1 VASRTSWRELGSGPE
16 AEGAALAMGG
26 LVHIGTTGPFV
37 GRVAELNILDVAIGR
52 AAADS
57 VQIVAISG
65 EGGIGK
71 SRLAREGLRAARE
84 KGFRTLE
91 SAAGRLQRDLSYA
104 PIVETLRPLVAEAAL
119 VEGLSDLARLFDG
132 LRVPPVVPLGDP
144 GLERTRMFEAVRTL
158 IERASA
164 LLPLGIF
171 IDDVHW
177 ADLGTLALLHYLVRG
192 LPQWRCLFL
201 LTYRTDEAG
210 DELHELLSTLQRAE
224 ALTPVKLTGLDA
236 AGVEQLAAATLGGLV
251 PATLRDMLDR
261 RSGGVPLYVKAIVER
276 LIETGVLFRSGGRW
290 VLGPGAIVEV
300 PAVVSTLLRD
310 KIKALPPTARRV
322 LDVLAVCGGAA
333 EHVLLTDVADDVAEG
348 VTELRA
354 ADLVIDQTRDGA
366 LSYGLVHPVLA
377 DVAYDMVPV
386 IVRQQ
391 LHAKVA
397 AAVERH
403 QPDDVRLLATH
414 LRAAGGQVDPSHALD
429 VLTAGT
435 RADLARLAGDEA
447 CANAAAG
454 LNLARQLG
462 RREAHD
468 ELAGA
473 YAEACE
479 QAGRVEAALFAWRE
493 AANSALDAR
502 TRARRLVRA
511 AVAAWDLGRF
521 DEAHAL
527 LDAADHVLDRVGPSP
542 ELLDIEEVRVRL
554 AARSDDLAALEEAI
568 TRLEALERTT
578 DSGRSRAAVLSA
590 RTVLASQTGRYLDA
604 LDIADE
610 LVTHARGQESP
621 LIAEALLRPLSAI
634 HLCWGDLARARATN
648 EEGLLLA
655 RQTGVPTLEI
665 FHRGRLAMVDMLS
678 GDWHAALKGT
688 FDDLALAQR
697 VGSKREV
704 IFALGTAATVLVR
717 FGRLDEAAD
726 RVHEARQF
734 GGWSAA
740 DRHVFFLVDLAA
752 GVLALARQE
761 LDGALQIAAA
771 TTTHYHPIAPLALA
785 LLGEAQAALGDLTG
799 AHDTAS
805 SLAALGP
812 GAPYPAALAAWV
824 SGLAAGA
831 RRNPLGALSALDD
844 LDHAIAGFAELGM
857 PYEEAVARLDR
868 APVRSAAGHSAD
880 AVAADMTAA
889 LEVLDRLQAKPQAD
903 RARAMLRRLGRR
915 PVTMSRDHEQRRLSL
930 REEEVAQLVAQGL
943 SNAEVAERL
952 FISSRTVGTH
962 LEHIYR
968 RLGLRSRSE
977 LRQYVVEGSPAP
989 DVTSRG
995 GTNT

>member
-1 VASRTSWRELGSGPE
+1 M
-16 AEGAALAMGG
+16 AA
-26 LVHIGTTGPFV
+26 VVRIGTTGPLV
-37 GRVAELNILDVAIGR
+37 GRVAELNIVGVAIGR
-52 AAADS
+52 AAAGS
-57 VQIVAISG
+57 AQVVAICG
-65 EGGIGK
+65 EAGIGK
-71 SRLAREGLRAARE
+71 SRLAREGLRAAGAR
-84 KGFRTLE
+84 GFHTLE

-104 PIVETLRPLVAEAAL
+104 PVVEALRPLVADVSL

-132 LRVPPVVPLGDP
+132 LRVPPLVALGDP

-158 IERASA
+158 VERASA
-164 LLPLGIF
+164 RLPLAVF
-171 IDDVHW
+171 IDDLHW
-177 ADLGTLALLHYLVRG
+177 ADPGTLAVLQYLVRG
-192 LPQWRCLFL
+192 LPQRRCLFL
-201 LTYRTDEAG
+201 LTYRADEAG
-210 DELHELLSTLQRAE
+210 AELLELLGALQRAE
-224 ALTPVKLTGLDA
+224 TLTHVQLTGLDT
-236 AGVEQLAAATLGGLV
+236 AGVEELAAAVLDGPPP
-251 PATLRDMLDR
+251 PALPEMLDR
-261 RSGGVPLYVKAIVER
+261 RSGGVPLYVKATVER

-290 VLGPGAIVEV
+290 VLGPGTVAEV

-310 KIKALPPTARRV
+310 KIKALPPPARWV
-322 LDVLAVCGGAA
+322 LDVLAVCDGAA
-333 EHVLLTDVADDVAEG
+333 GHVLLTDVADDVVEG

-354 ADLVIDQTRDGA
+354 ADVVTEQTRDGA
-366 LSYGLVHPVLA
+366 LSYRLVHPVLA
-377 DVAYDMVPV
+377 EVAYDMVPV
-386 IVRQQ
+386 VVRQQ

-414 LRAAGGQVDPSHALD
+414 LRAAGGQVEPSHALE
-429 VLTAGT
+429 VLIAAT
-435 RADLARLAGDEA
+435 RAELTRLAGDEA

-462 RREAHD
+462 RREALD

-479 QAGRVEAALFAWRE
+479 QAGRVEDALPAWIE
-493 AANSALDAR
+493 AANSALDAG

-511 AVAAWDLGRF
+511 AAAAWDLGRF
-521 DEAHAL
+521 DEAHVL
-527 LDAADHVLDRVGPSP
+527 LHAADHALDRVGPSP
-542 ELLDIEEVRVRL
+542 EHFEIEEVRVRL
-554 AARSDDLAALEEAI
+554 AARSDDLAALQEAI
-568 TRLEALERTT
+568 TRLEALERTSG
-578 DSGRSRAAVLSA
+578 SGRSAVLFA

-610 LVTHARGQESP
+610 LVTHVRGQESP

-634 HLCWGDLARARATN
+634 HICWGDLASARAAN

-655 RQTGVPTLEI
+655 QQTGVPTLEI
-665 FHRGRLAMVDMLS
+665 FHRSRLAIVDMLS
-678 GDWHAALKGT
+678 GDWQGALKGT

-726 RVHEARQF
+726 RVSEARRLF

-752 GVLALARQE
+752 GMLALARHE
-761 LDGALQIAAA
+761 LDDALQIAADTA
-771 TTTHYHPIAPLALA
+771 SHQHPILPLVLA
-785 LLGEAQAALGDLTG
+785 LLGEAQAAVGDVTG

-805 SLAALGP
+805 RLAALGP

-831 RRNPLGALSALDD
+831 RRNPLGAVSALDD

-880 AVAADMTAA
+880 AVAADVTAA
-889 LEVLDRLQAKPQAD
+889 LQVLDRLQAKPQAD
-903 RARAMLRRLGRR
+903 RARGMLRRFGRR
-915 PVTMSRDHEQRRLSL
+915 PVTTSRDQEQHRLSL
-930 REEEVAQLVAQGL
+930 REEEVARLVAQGL

-977 LRQYVVEGSPAP
+977 LRRYVVEESPAS

>member
-1 VASRTSWRELGSGPE
+1 M
-16 AEGAALAMGG
+16 AA
-26 LVHIGTTGPFV
+26 VVDIGTTGTLV
-37 GRVAELNILDVAIGR
+37 GRVAELNILSLASGR
-52 AAADS
+52 AAAGS
-57 VQIVAISG
+57 MQVVAICG
-65 EGGIGK
+65 EAGIGK
-71 SRLAREGLRAARE
+71 SRLAREGLRTVGE
-84 KGFRTLE
+84 KGFWTLE
-91 SAAGRLQRDLSYA
+91 GAAGRLHRDLSYA
-104 PIVETLRPLVAEAAL
+104 PIVEALRPLVAEAAL

-132 LRVPPVVPLGDP
+132 LRVPPLVALGDP
-144 GLERTRMFEAVRTL
+144 GLERTRMFEAVRRL

-164 LLPLGIF
+164 RLPLAIF
-171 IDDVHW
+171 IDDMHW
-177 ADLGTLALLHYLVRG
+177 ADLGTIALLHYLVRG
-192 LPQWRCLFL
+192 LPQRRCLFL
-201 LTYRTDEAG
+201 LTYRADQAG
-210 DELHELLSTLQRAE
+210 DALGELLNALQRAE
-224 ALTPVKLTGLDA
+224 TLTPVELTGLDA
-236 AGVEQLAAATLGGLV
+236 AGVEQLAAAMLDGPA

-261 RSGGVPLYVKAIVER
+261 RSSGVPLYVKATVER
-276 LIETGVLFRSGGRW
+276 LVETGVLFRSGGRW
-290 VLGPGAIVEV
+290 VLGPGTVAEV

-310 KIKALPPTARRV
+310 KIKALQPMARRV

-333 EHVLLTDVADDVAEG
+333 EHVLLTDVANDVVEG

-354 ADLVIDQTRDGA
+354 ADVITEETRDAA
-366 LSYGLVHPVLA
+366 LSYRLVHPVLA
-377 DVAYDMVPV
+377 EVAYDMVPV

-397 AAVERH
+397 AAVKRH
-403 QPDDVRLLATH
+403 QPDDVRLLAAH
-414 LRAAGGQVDPSHALD
+414 VRAAADQVNPSHALD
-429 VLTAGT
+429 VLTAAT

-454 LNLARQLG
+454 LDLARQLG
-462 RREAHD
+462 RREAVD

-479 QAGRVEAALFAWRE
+479 QAGRVEDALLAWME
-493 AANSALDAR
+493 AANRALDAP
-502 TRARRLVRA
+502 TRAHRLVRA

-527 LDAADHVLDRVGPSP
+527 LDAGDDALDRVGPSP
-542 ELLDIEEVRVRL
+542 EHFDIEEVRVLL
-554 AARSDDLAALEEAI
+554 AARSDDLAALQEAI

-578 DSGRSRAAVLSA
+578 GSSRSPAAVLFA
-590 RTVLASQTGRYLDA
+590 RTALASQTGRYLDA

-610 LVTHARGQESP
+610 LVMRARGQESA

-634 HLCWGDLARARATN
+634 HLCWGDLARARAAN

-665 FHRGRLAMVDMLS
+665 FHRSRLAMVDMLA
-678 GDWHAALKGT
+678 GDWQAALKST

-717 FGRLDEAAD
+717 FGRLHEAAD
-726 RVHEARQF
+726 RVDEARRLF

-752 GVLALARQE
+752 GMLALARQE
-761 LDGALQIAAA
+761 LGDALQIAADTA
-771 TTTHYHPIAPLALA
+771 SHYQPILPLALA
-785 LLGEAQAALGDLTG
+785 LLGEAQAAVGDATG

-805 SLAALGP
+805 RLASLGP

-831 RRNPLGALSALDD
+831 RRDPLGAVSALDD
-844 LDHAIAGFAELGM
+844 LGRAIAGFAELGM

-880 AVAADMTAA
+880 AVAADMTAT
-889 LEVLDRLQAKPQAD
+889 LQVLDRLQAKPQAD

-915 PVTMSRDHEQRRLSL
+915 PVTMSSDHEQRRLSP

-977 LRQYVVEGSPAP
+977 LRRYVVEGSLVP

>member
-1 VASRTSWRELGSGPE
+1 M
-16 AEGAALAMGG
+16 GA
-26 LVHIGTTGPFV
+26 VVDIGTTGRLI
-37 GRVAELNILDVAIGR
+37 GRIAELGVLDVAIGR
-52 AAADS
+52 AAAGS
-57 VQIVAISG
+57 AQVVAISG
-65 EGGIGK
+65 EAGIGK
-71 SRLAREGLRAARE
+71 SRLAREGVRAASE
-84 KGFRTLE
+84 KGFRILE

-104 PIVETLRPLVAEAAL
+104 PIAEALRPLVAEAAL

-132 LRVPPVVPLGDP
+132 LRVPPLVPLGDP

-164 LLPLGIF
+164 RLPLAIL
-171 IDDVHW
+171 IDDLHW

-192 LPQWRCLFL
+192 LPQRRCLFL
-201 LTYRTDEAG
+201 LTYRADEAG
-210 DELHELLSTLQRAE
+210 DELRELLIALRRAE
-224 ALTPVKLTGLDA
+224 TLASVELTGLDPA
-236 AGVEQLAAATLGGLV
+236 EIEQLAAAVLDGPA
-251 PATLRDMLDR
+251 PATLRDMLVS
-261 RSGGVPLYVKAIVER
+261 RSGGVPLYVKATVER
-276 LIETGVLFRSGGRW
+276 LIETSVLFRSGGRW
-290 VLGPGAIVEV
+290 VLGPGTIAEI
-300 PAVVSTLLRD
+300 PAVVSTLLRH

-322 LDVLAVCGGAA
+322 LDLLAVCGGAA
-333 EHVLLTDVADDVAEG
+333 EHVLLTDVADDVAEA
-348 VTELRA
+348 VSELRA
-354 ADLVIDQTRDGA
+354 ADVVTEVTRDGA
-366 LSYGLVHPVLA
+366 LSYRLAHPVLA
-377 DVAYDMVPV
+377 EVAYDLLPV
-386 IVRQQ
+386 IVRRQ

-397 AAVERH
+397 GAVERLR
-403 QPDDVRLLATH
+403 PDDVRLLAAH
-414 LRAAGGQVDPSHALD
+414 VRAAGDQVDPSDALD

-462 RREAHD
+462 RREAVD

-479 QAGRVEAALFAWRE
+479 QAGRAEDALLAWME
-493 AANSALDAR
+493 AANRALDAR

-527 LDAADHVLDRVGPSP
+527 LDAADHALDRVGPSP
-542 ELLDIEEVRVRL
+542 EHFDIEEVRVRL
-554 AARSDDLAALEEAI
+554 AARSDDLAALQEAI

-578 DSGRSRAAVLSA
+578 GSGRSPAAVLFA
-590 RTVLASQTGRYLDA
+590 RTTLASQTGRYLDA
-604 LDIADE
+604 RDIADE

-634 HLCWGDLARARATN
+634 HLCWGDLAGARAAI

-665 FHRGRLAMVDMLS
+665 FLRSRLAMVDMLS
-678 GDWHAALKGT
+678 GDWQAALKGT

-697 VGSKREV
+697 VGLKREV
-704 IFALGTAATVLVR
+704 IFALGTEATVLVR

-726 RVHEARQF
+726 RVSEARRLF

-752 GVLALARQE
+752 GMLALARQE
-761 LDGALQIAAA
+761 FDDALQIAADTA
-771 TTTHYHPIAPLALA
+771 SHQNPILPLVLA
-785 LLGEAQAALGDLTG
+785 LLGEAQAAVGDVTG

-805 SLAALGP
+805 RLAALGP

-831 RRNPLGALSALDD
+831 RRNPLGAVFALDD

-880 AVAADMTAA
+880 AVAADMAAA
-889 LEVLDRLQAKPQAD
+889 LQVLDRLQAKPQAD

-930 REEEVAQLVAQGL
+930 REKEVAQLVAQGL

-977 LRQYVVEGSPAP
+977 LRRYVVEGSPAP

>member
-1 VASRTSWRELGSGPE
+1 MTAV
-16 AEGAALAMGG
+16 
-26 LVHIGTTGPFV
+26 VDIGTTGPLI
-37 GRVAELNILDVAIGR
+37 GRVAELGILGMAIGR
-52 AAADS
+52 AAAGS
-57 VQIVAISG
+57 VQVVAISG
-65 EGGIGK
+65 EAGIGK
-71 SRLAREGLRAARE
+71 SRLAREGLRAARA

-104 PIVETLRPLVAEAAL
+104 PIVEALRPLVTEPAL
-119 VEGLSDLARLFDG
+119 VEGLSDLGRLFDG
-132 LRVPPVVPLGDP
+132 LRVPPLVPLGDP
-144 GLERTRMFEAVRTL
+144 GLERTRMFEAVRTV
-158 IERASA
+158 IERASGR
-164 LLPLGIF
+164 LPLAIF

-177 ADLGTLALLHYLVRG
+177 ADPGTLALLHYLVRG
-192 LPQWRCLFL
+192 LPQRRCLIL
-201 LTYRTDEAG
+201 LTYRADQAA
-210 DELHELLSTLQRAE
+210 DELGELLNALRRAE
-224 ALTPVKLTGLDA
+224 TLTPVELTGLDT
-236 AGVEQLAAATLGGLV
+236 AGVEQLVAAMLDGPAPTTLH
-251 PATLRDMLDR
+251 DMLDR
-261 RSGGVPLYVKAIVER
+261 RSGGVPLYVKATVER
-276 LIETGVLFRSGGRW
+276 LIETSVLFRSGGRW
-290 VLGPGAIVEV
+290 VLGPGAIAEV
-300 PAVVSTLLRD
+300 PGVVSILLRD
-310 KIKALPPTARRV
+310 KIKALPPTARQV

-333 EHVLLTDVADDVAEG
+333 EHVLLTDITDHVVEG
-348 VTELRA
+348 VTELRT
-354 ADLVIDQTRDGA
+354 ADVITEETRDSA
-366 LSYGLVHPVLA
+366 LSYRLVHPVLTE
-377 DVAYDMVPV
+377 VAYDMVPV
-386 IVRQQ
+386 IVRRL

-397 AAVERH
+397 AAMERLR
-403 QPDDVRLLATH
+403 PDDARLIAAH
-414 LRAAGGQVDPSHALD
+414 VRAAGDQVDPSHALD
-429 VLTAGT
+429 LLNAET

-447 CANAAAG
+447 CANAAVG

-462 RREAHD
+462 RHQAVD

-479 QAGRVEAALFAWRE
+479 QAGRVADAWHAWIE

-527 LDAADHVLDRVGPSP
+527 LDAANHALDSVGPVP
-542 ELLDIEEVRVRL
+542 EHFDIEEVRVLL
-554 AARSDDLAALEEAI
+554 AARSDDLAALQEAI
-568 TRLEALERTT
+568 TRLEALERTAGF
-578 DSGRSRAAVLSA
+578 GRSPAAVLFA

-634 HLCWGDLARARATN
+634 HLCWGDLARARAAD
-648 EEGLLLA
+648 EECLLLA

-678 GDWHAALKGT
+678 GDWQAALKGT
-688 FDDLALAQR
+688 SDDLALAQR

-717 FGRLDEAAD
+717 YGRLHEAAD
-726 RVHEARQF
+726 KVDEAQRLF
-734 GGWSAA
+734 GSWSAA
-740 DRHVFFLVDLAA
+740 DRHVFSLVDLAA
-752 GVLALARQE
+752 GMLALARQE
-761 LDGALQIAAA
+761 LDDALQIAAA
-771 TTTHYHPIAPLALA
+771 TTTYHHPIAPLALA
-785 LLGEAQAALGDLTG
+785 LLGETQAAVGDLTG
-799 AHDTAS
+799 AYDTAS

-831 RRNPLGALSALDD
+831 RRHPLGAVSALED
-844 LDHAIAGFAELGM
+844 LDRAIAGFAELGM

-868 APVRSAAGHSAD
+868 APVRSAAGHSTD

-915 PVTMSRDHEQRRLSL
+915 SATMSHDHDQPRLSV
-930 REEEVAQLVAQGL
+930 RELEVAQLVAQGL

-977 LRQYVVEGSPAP
+977 LRRYVIEGSPAP

>member
-1 VASRTSWRELGSGPE
+1 VGRCVVASRYFVARLGSGRE
-16 AEGAALAMGG
+16 VEGDALAMTAVVD
-26 LVHIGTTGPFV
+26 LGTTGPLI
-37 GRVAELNILDVAIGR
+37 GRVAELGILGMAIGR
-52 AAADS
+52 AAAGS
-57 VQIVAISG
+57 VQVVAIFG
-65 EGGIGK
+65 EAGIGK

-104 PIVETLRPLVAEAAL
+104 PIVEALRPLVTEPAL
-119 VEGLSDLARLFDG
+119 VEGLSELARLFDG
-132 LRVPPVVPLGDP
+132 LRVPPLVPLGDP
-144 GLERTRMFEAVRTL
+144 GLERTRMFEAVRTV
-158 IERASA
+158 IERASGR
-164 LLPLGIF
+164 LPLAIF

-177 ADLGTLALLHYLVRG
+177 ADPATLALLHYLVRG
-192 LPQWRCLFL
+192 LPQRRCLIL
-201 LTYRTDEAG
+201 LTYRADQAG
-210 DELHELLSTLQRAE
+210 DELHELLNVLQRAE
-224 ALTPVKLTGLDA
+224 TLTPVELTGLDA
-236 AGVEQLAAATLGGLV
+236 AGVEQLAAAMLDGPA

-261 RSGGVPLYVKAIVER
+261 RSGGVPLFVKATVER
-276 LIETGVLFRSGGRW
+276 LIETGVLVRSGGRW
-290 VLGPGAIVEV
+290 VLGPGAVAEV

-310 KIKALPPTARRV
+310 KIKALPQTARRV

-333 EHVLLTDVADDVAEG
+333 EHVLLADVADDAVEG

-354 ADLVIDQTRDGA
+354 ADVVTEVTRDGA
-366 LSYGLVHPVLA
+366 LSYRLVHPVLA
-377 DVAYDMVPV
+377 EVAYDMVPL
-386 IVRQQ
+386 IVRRQ

-397 AAVERH
+397 AAVERLR
-403 QPDDVRLLATH
+403 PDDVRLLATH
-414 LRAAGGQVDPSHALD
+414 VRAAADQVDPSHALD
-429 VLTAGT
+429 VLTAAT

-462 RREAHD
+462 RHEVVD

-479 QAGRVEAALFAWRE
+479 QAGRVEDAMLAWME
-493 AANSALDAR
+493 ATNSALDAR

-511 AVAAWDLGRF
+511 AVVAWDLGRF

-527 LDAADHVLDRVGPSP
+527 LDVADHALDRVGPST
-542 ELLDIEEVRVRL
+542 EHFDIEEVRVLL
-554 AARSDDLAALEEAI
+554 AARSDDLAALE
-568 TRLEALERTT
+568 RTT
-578 DSGRSRAAVLSA
+578 DSGRSPAAVLFA
-590 RTVLASQTGRYLDA
+590 RTVLAAQTGRYLDA

-610 LVTHARGQESP
+610 LVAHARLQESP

-634 HLCWGDLARARATN
+634 HLCWGDLARARAAD

-678 GDWHAALKGT
+678 GDWQAALKGT

-704 IFALGTAATVLVR
+704 IFALGTAAIVLVR
-717 FGRLDEAAD
+717 FGRLQEAAD
-726 RVHEARQF
+726 RVDEARRLF
-734 GGWSAA
+734 GRWSAA
-740 DRHVFFLVDLAA
+740 DRHVFSLVDLAA
-752 GVLALARQE
+752 GMLALARHE
-761 LDGALQIAAA
+761 LDDALQIAAVTA
-771 TTTHYHPIAPLALA
+771 THHPIAPLVLA
-785 LLGEAQAALGDLTG
+785 LLGEAQAAVDDVTG

-805 SLAALGP
+805 RLAALGP

-824 SGLAAGA
+824 SGLAVGA
-831 RRNPLGALSALDD
+831 RRNPLSAVSALDH
-844 LDHAIAGFAELGM
+844 LDRAIAGFAQLGM

-903 RARAMLRRLGRR
+903 RARGMLRKLGRR
-915 PVTMSRDHEQRRLSL
+915 PVTMSHDHEQPRLSV

-962 LEHIYR
+962 LEHIDR

-977 LRQYVVEGSPAP
+977 LRQYVVQGSPAP

-995 GTNT
+995 SANT